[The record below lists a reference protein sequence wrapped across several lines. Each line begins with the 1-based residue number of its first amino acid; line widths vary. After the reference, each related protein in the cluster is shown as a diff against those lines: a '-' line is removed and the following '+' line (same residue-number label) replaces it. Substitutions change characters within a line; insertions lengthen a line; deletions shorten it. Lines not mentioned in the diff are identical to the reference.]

1 MQMHP
6 FNRQPMPLVLIDL
19 DHVKL
24 INDTY
29 GHPAGDVT
37 LPSIVGTLSRVFLG
51 DSNVRCRIGGDE
63 FVVLLSNT
71 AARAA
76 ERLAARLAARLV
88 QKVTETRA
96 SPLSASVGGLNC
108 DGAKN

>member
-6 FNRQPMPLVLIDL
+6 FIRQPMPLVLIDL

-29 GHPAGDVT
+29 GHPAGDAT
-37 LPSIVGTLSRVFLG
+37 LQSIVGTLSRVFLG
-51 DSNVRCRIGGDE
+51 DSDVRSRIGGDE

-71 AARAA
+71 AARVA
-76 ERLAARLAARLV
+76 ERLAAQLV
-88 QKVTETRA
+88 QKVTETRF

-108 DGAKN
+108 DGAKNQRR

>member
-19 DHVKL
+19 DHMKL

-29 GHPAGDVT
+29 GHPAGDAT

-71 AARAA
+71 AARVA
-76 ERLAARLAARLV
+76 ERLAARLV
-88 QKVTETRA
+88 QKVTETRF